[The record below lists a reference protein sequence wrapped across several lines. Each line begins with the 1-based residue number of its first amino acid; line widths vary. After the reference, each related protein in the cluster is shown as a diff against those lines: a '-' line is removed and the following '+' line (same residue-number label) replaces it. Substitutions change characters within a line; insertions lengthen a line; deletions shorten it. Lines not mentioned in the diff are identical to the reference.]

1 MELAV
6 SFSSLLRWCLV
17 KDNTFTLLYILA
29 WVGRF
34 VVSAVFASGTL
45 RADYKARF
53 VVSAVFASSRDK
65 ARLSQYHSPFC
76 WLSAPNQV
84 SNNNNE
90 RRLLKSEME
99 PLSIMLAGWLGEFAT
114 LKIAETLLTG
124 VRSKLNP
131 QDLDKALKAA
141 TKTAQEQHRLLFYS
155 CPPDFIG
162 RFLAQFFK
170 GSGLAEL
177 QKPLNNQGMPD
188 VDYLVAAFKQAAKQD
203 SKMNQINKSLVQ
215 PWMEVFVRTY
225 FQRTTEYLRF
235 QVAKADYCQQL
246 VNWFDDVKFAGI
258 SVAGQEIEKSE
269 HLAQIFVMPDVVEE
283 RQKWDSFYFSRHDSF
298 ENNQLDLLREQGK
311 RVELESRAGRRFNAQ
326 QLFGGGLE
334 SIRQKKV
341 VLLGA
346 PGSGKTTLMSYFAV
360 MLAQQNYV
368 SIDSAAVD
376 NLDPPQPPLK
386 RGEIG
391 ELHNRDSG
399 NNVLG
404 LNTTIDWLP
413 ILIKIRDLAR
423 QPDISILD
431 YVRQFAEDT
440 MAVKPLPEGFFN
452 YWLEDGRALILLDG
466 LDEVAEE
473 GKRYQV
479 VRRIENFLGQYNQNR
494 AIITSRPA
502 GYKRDFFKTQ
512 EFPHYQLQPFNDDQI
527 EEFINRW
534 YDSRVP
540 DKAEAERRKQSLR
553 TALSDNLRIQL
564 LARNPLLLTIIALI
578 HRYQAH
584 LPKERYKLYDKAVE
598 TLLTSWDA
606 NKELT
611 NQTELKYLELDDL
624 RRLMEIL
631 AYWIHTQGSGG
642 DKEGGTLI
650 EKDDLIDQL
659 SREIQTLKQIQ
670 PYEAKKEAERFV
682 NFIRERTGL
691 LNEQGQDYYAFVH
704 KTFQEYFCAQ
714 EIDYQADNEG
724 DFEIILNHIREHL
737 HDPHWREVL
746 LLLIA
751 QQKPKKAAKAIRA
764 ILNHQSEYESWL
776 HRDLFWAG
784 TLLTENIKGLKGAD
798 KGLVE
803 EILTG
808 LVELE
813 VSDKARVGER
823 VRQQVYDIFCHLNET
838 DFEQQALELLKV
850 REEAIGEGRLLK
862 YRAVLGEQEAVIDIL
877 LSRLEDE
884 NADVRKSAAFDLG
897 KLGQGSETVVN
908 ALLLRLDDQDAWVRY
923 SAASALGKL
932 GQGSET
938 VVDALLLRLDDQD
951 VWVRKSAASALGKLG
966 QGSETV
972 VNALLL
978 RLDDQDV
985 LVCILTASALGK
997 LGQGSEKVVNAL
1009 LLRLDDQDAW
1019 FWVRGLAAS
1028 ALGKLGQGS
1037 ERVVNALLLRLDDQD
1052 AWVRKSAASALGE
1065 LGQGTER
1072 VVNALLLC
1080 LDDDDSK
1087 VRGSAAEALGKLGQ
1101 GSETVVN
1108 VLLLRL
1114 DDDDSKVRYSA
1125 ANALGKLGQGSEKVV
1140 NALLLH
1146 LDDDDSDVRESAA
1159 EALGKLGKN
1168 NPDIL
1173 PLIMQWIEQHQDSD
1187 YIGCG
1192 IDALWDMVA
1201 TD

>member
-1 MELAV
+1 M
-6 SFSSLLRWCLV
+6 
-17 KDNTFTLLYILA
+17 
-29 WVGRF
+29 
-34 VVSAVFASGTL
+34 
-45 RADYKARF
+45 
-53 VVSAVFASSRDK
+53 
-65 ARLSQYHSPFC
+65 
-76 WLSAPNQV
+76 
-84 SNNNNE
+84 
-90 RRLLKSEME
+90 
-99 PLSIMLAGWLGEFAT
+99 
-114 LKIAETLLTG
+114 
-124 VRSKLNP
+124 
-131 QDLDKALKAA
+131 
-141 TKTAQEQHRLLFYS
+141 
-155 CPPDFIG
+155 
-162 RFLAQFFK
+162 
-170 GSGLAEL
+170 
-177 QKPLNNQGMPD
+177 
-188 VDYLVAAFKQAAKQD
+188 
-203 SKMNQINKSLVQ
+203 
-215 PWMEVFVRTY
+215 
-225 FQRTTEYLRF
+225 
-235 QVAKADYCQQL
+235 
-246 VNWFDDVKFAGI
+246 
-258 SVAGQEIEKSE
+258 
-269 HLAQIFVMPDVVEE
+269 
-283 RQKWDSFYFSRHDSF
+283 
-298 ENNQLDLLREQGK
+298 
-311 RVELESRAGRRFNAQ
+311 ELESRVGRQLNAR
-326 QLFGGGLE
+326 QLLGGELE
-334 SIRQKKV
+334 SLRQKKV

-360 MLAQQNYV
+360 MLAQQNNV
-368 SIDSAAVD
+368 SIDSAAVGYS
-376 NLDPPQPPLK
+376 DPPQPPLK

-391 ELHNRDSG
+391 ALNKDSD
-399 NNVLG
+399 NNALG
-404 LNTTIDWLP
+404 LNSNIDWLP

-440 MAVKPLPEGFFN
+440 MAVKHLPEGFFN

-479 VRRIENFLGQYNQNR
+479 VRRIENFLGQYKQNR

-512 EFPHYQLQPFNDDQI
+512 EFPHYQLQPFNDNQI

-553 TALSDNLRIQL
+553 TALSDNPRIQL

-624 RRLMEIL
+624 RRLMEVL
-631 AYWIHTQGSGG
+631 AYWIHTQGSSE

-670 PYEAKKEAERFV
+670 RYEAKKEAERFV

-704 KTFQEYFCAQ
+704 KTFQEYLCAQ

-724 DFEIILNHIREHL
+724 DFDIILDHIREHL

-764 ILNHQSEYESWL
+764 ILQNKSEYESWL

-803 EILTG
+803 EILAR

-813 VSDKARVGER
+813 VSDKARVCER
-823 VRQQVYDIFCHLNET
+823 VRQKVYEIFCHLNET
-838 DFEQQALELLKV
+838 EFEAQALEFLKARV
-850 REEAIGEGRLLK
+850 ETIDEGRLLK

-877 LSRLEDE
+877 LLRLKDEDYWGRFW
-884 NADVRKSAAFDLG
+884 AVHDLG
-897 KLGQGSETVVN
+897 KLGQGKERVVNALLVCLNDPELRVRCSAAHALRELGQSSEAIVNTLLSHFNDESSGMRTSAARALGKLGRGSEKIINTLLSRLKDENYFMRSSAIDALGELGQGSETVVN
-908 ALLLRLDDQDAWVRY
+908 ALLLHLDDKNSRVRFSTAY
-923 SAASALGKL
+923 ALGEL
-932 GQGSET
+932 GENSER
-938 VVDALLLRLDDQD
+938 VI
-951 VWVRKSAASALGKLG
+951 
-966 QGSETV
+966 
-972 VNALLL
+972 NALLL
-978 RLDDQDV
+978 RLDDEDAGV
-985 LVCILTASALGK
+985 RGLTAEALGK
-997 LGQGSEKVVNAL
+997 LGQGI
-1009 LLRLDDQDAW
+1009 
-1019 FWVRGLAAS
+1019 
-1028 ALGKLGQGS
+1028 
-1037 ERVVNALLLRLDDQD
+1037 
-1052 AWVRKSAASALGE
+1052 
-1065 LGQGTER
+1065 ER

-1080 LDDDDSK
+1080 LDDQDDQNDQDELDVM
-1087 VRGSAAEALGKLGQ
+1087 VRTIAMEALGKLGQ
-1101 GSETVVN
+1101 GTETVVN
-1108 VLLLRL
+1108 AVLLRL
-1114 DDDDSKVRYSA
+1114 DDENSYIRSWVSRALGQLGQGTERVINALLSHLDDESGVRYSV

-1140 NALLLH
+1140 NALLSR
-1146 LDDDDSDVRESAA
+1146 LDDDDSKVRDSAA

-1173 PLIMQWIEQHQDSD
+1173 PLIVQWIKQHHDSD